1 MKKRIPRG
9 SIMEKYELKHT
20 ELTKRCDLNC
30 LDFETTE
37 SLVPLQGI
45 VGQERAREA
54 MKFGLAMHKKGY
66 NIYVSGSW
74 GTGRNGFVKR
84 LTEEAALTQPAPR
97 DVVYVNNFQTAHSPI
112 ALSMKAG
119 EGKNFKKNISRLIA
133 FLRKEIDGVFSSKE
147 YENARASI
155 MEAYQQETN
164 QILQELN
171 EVASEFGFV
180 FSQTDKGIVSI
191 PLQDGEPMSEEAYK
205 EISSEDYEK
214 MRVNS
219 NKLSLE
225 TVELFNRLRESEE
238 EFRGKL
244 KNLDEQMG
252 RRVVRFHLMNL
263 KQRYQKNPDVLDYL
277 DAIVEDVV
285 DHIDAFKGEEEEEP
299 NPLAIFQPKN
309 QEDFFQR
316 YRVNLF
322 VDNSGKKS
330 APVVFESNPTYHNLM
345 GSIEYRNEMGV
356 LATDYTMLKPGALH
370 QANGGYLIL
379 LVKDILQHP
388 YAWNALKRTLLDEH
402 LTMETRQMANGAMIS
417 ASLKP
422 SPIDIDVKVVLI
434 GDPEIYGLLYTYDEE
449 FRKLIKIRA
458 DFDYEIERTD
468 DHIDKLA
475 RFLATEVEKE
485 NLKHL
490 DRHAVGRIVT
500 HAARLADDQEKM
512 TAHFRTLVDILLEAD
527 HWATTTGASLI
538 EERHVEKALAEW
550 ERRNNRYEEKILEMF
565 EDGTYLIDVSGE
577 KVGEINGLAVVGSGL
592 YRFGKPSK
600 ITVSTYRGRSGIINI
615 EREARTSGAIHDKG
629 VMILTGYLGHQFAQD
644 KPLALTASIVFE
656 QLYSGVDGDSASST
670 ELYALLSSLSGVPIR
685 QHLAVTGS
693 VNQRGQIQPIGGV
706 NEKIEGFFKVCRF
719 KGLTGNQGVI
729 IPKQNVKNLLLSE
742 EVIEAVK
749 DGRFHIYYVTHVN
762 EGIELLMGKPAGER
776 SKRGH
781 FPKGTINYLVDK
793 RLKELAE
800 PLLKKATKSTIKAKI
815 IKDEAKKTD

>member
-1 MKKRIPRG
+1 
-9 SIMEKYELKHT
+9 
-20 ELTKRCDLNC
+20 
-30 LDFETTE
+30 
-37 SLVPLQGI
+37 
-45 VGQERAREA
+45 
-54 MKFGLAMHKKGY
+54 
-66 NIYVSGSW
+66 
-74 GTGRNGFVKR
+74 
-84 LTEEAALTQPAPR
+84 
-97 DVVYVNNFQTAHSPI
+97 
-112 ALSMKAG
+112 
-119 EGKNFKKNISRLIA
+119 
-133 FLRKEIDGVFSSKE
+133 
-147 YENARASI
+147 
-155 MEAYQQETN
+155 
-164 QILQELN
+164 
-171 EVASEFGFV
+171 
-180 FSQTDKGIVSI
+180 
-191 PLQDGEPMSEEAYK
+191 
-205 EISSEDYEK
+205 
-214 MRVNS
+214 
-219 NKLSLE
+219 
-225 TVELFNRLRESEE
+225 
-238 EFRGKL
+238 
-244 KNLDEQMG
+244 
-252 RRVVRFHLMNL
+252 
-263 KQRYQKNPDVLDYL
+263 
-277 DAIVEDVV
+277 
-285 DHIDAFKGEEEEEP
+285 
-299 NPLAIFQPKN
+299 
-309 QEDFFQR
+309 
-316 YRVNLF
+316 
-322 VDNSGKKS
+322 
-330 APVVFESNPTYHNLM
+330 M

-422 SPIDIDVKVVLI
+422 EPIAIDVKVILI
-434 GDPEIYGLLYTYDEE
+434 GDPELYGLLYTYDEE
-449 FRKLIKIRA
+449 FRKLFKIRA

-475 RFLATEVEKE
+475 RFFATEVEKE

-490 DRHAVGRIVT
+490 DRHAVGRLVT
-500 HAARLADDQEKM
+500 HAARLADDQEKL
-512 TAHFRTLVDILLEAD
+512 TAHFRTLVDLLLEAD
-527 HWATTTGASLI
+527 HWATVTGSKLI

-565 EDGTYLIDVSGE
+565 EDGTYLIDVTGE

-592 YRFGKPSK
+592 YQFGKPSK

-685 QHLAVTGS
+685 QNLAVTGS

-719 KGLTGNQGVI
+719 KGLTGDQGVI

-749 DGRFHIYYVTHVN
+749 DGRFHIYSVGHVN
-762 EGIELLMGKPAGER
+762 EGIELLMGKPAGDR
-776 SKRGH
+776 NGKGN
-781 FPKGTINYLVDK
+781 FPRNTINYLVDK

-800 PLLKKATKSTIKAKI
+800 PLLDKTKKTTIKAKV
-815 IKDEAKKTD
+815 IKEDPEANDE